1 MGQTQLWAT
10 GHFLITLN
18 TEKSEWFLKQNY
30 FISTSSNL
38 TSETELVHTSATHF
52 CNRPIASSLV
62 ISVTKKHI
70 NTMAAKNEESL
81 FYTGLHLQDD
91 VTEQTDMVIFPM
103 GSNFIKVIKSR
114 DD

>member
-1 MGQTQLWAT
+1 
-10 GHFLITLN
+10 
-18 TEKSEWFLKQNY
+18 
-30 FISTSSNL
+30 
-38 TSETELVHTSATHF
+38 
-52 CNRPIASSLV
+52 
-62 ISVTKKHI
+62 
-70 NTMAAKNEESL
+70 MAAKNEESL